1 MPKLRQLRGFSNTL
15 FPSVPIL
22 VILRYVTNLEILF
35 ISKAGCCRTQFSNW
49 GGDERMQSAKICL
62 LHSFQATSFALI
74 SFDTVFVATEVEV
87 KAGEFSRIKIDLKV
101 LKFFFPREMRLQL

>member
-1 MPKLRQLRGFSNTL
+1 
-15 FPSVPIL
+15 
-22 VILRYVTNLEILF
+22 
-35 ISKAGCCRTQFSNW
+35 
-49 GGDERMQSAKICL
+49 MQSAKICL